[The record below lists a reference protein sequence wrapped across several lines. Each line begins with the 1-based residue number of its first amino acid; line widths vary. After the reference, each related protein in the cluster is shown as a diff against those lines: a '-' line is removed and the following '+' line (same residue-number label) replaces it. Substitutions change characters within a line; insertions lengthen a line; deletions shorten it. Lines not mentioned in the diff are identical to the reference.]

1 MCRYELLHVVRT
13 HMGADDASYDC
24 VFQREDDAGKV
35 GLFWQPT
42 ANRFVI
48 VGQVESPRYQGAS
61 GI

>member
-35 GLFWQPT
+35 SSPT
-42 ANRFVI
+42 AVLAICRGHV
-48 VGQVESPRYQGAS
+48 
-61 GI
+61 